1 MWQAKVHRP
10 DGILAGTDLWDDV
23 SIDADTPSIPYP
35 FQSLNIKTH
44 GIRRGELVTICA
56 GSGVGKSQ
64 VCKEI
69 AYHLI
74 NQGQSIGYIALE
86 ENVKRTAL
94 GLMGLALDKPL
105 HLSKEGVS
113 DDDLRS
119 IGGMTADKKGPE
131 INYTD
136 AQYTALREVLEEQQE
151 LFGDDTE
158 VKGHTDFDS
167 GKTCPNFDAA
177 LWFETGEL
185 KQTF

>member
-1 MWQAKVHRP
+1 MKRTDVKYLIVHC
-10 DGILAGTDLWDDV
+10 AY
-23 SIDADTPSIPYP
+23 TPPSM
-35 FQSLNIKTH
+35 NI
-44 GIRRGELVTICA
+44 
-56 GSGVGKSQ
+56 GV
-64 VCKEI
+64 KEI
-69 AYHLI
+69 DQWHREKGWLGCGYHVVIKRNGKVERGRPYHKQGAHVRSI
-74 NQGQSIGYIALE
+74 NNKSVGICL
-86 ENVKRTAL
+86 
-94 GLMGLALDKPL
+94 
-105 HLSKEGVS
+105 
-113 DDDLRS
+113 

-151 LFGDDTE
+151 LFGEDTE

>member
-1 MWQAKVHRP
+1 
-10 DGILAGTDLWDDV
+10 
-23 SIDADTPSIPYP
+23 
-35 FQSLNIKTH
+35 
-44 GIRRGELVTICA
+44 
-56 GSGVGKSQ
+56 
-64 VCKEI
+64 
-69 AYHLI
+69 
-74 NQGQSIGYIALE
+74 
-86 ENVKRTAL
+86 
-94 GLMGLALDKPL
+94 
-105 HLSKEGVS
+105 
-113 DDDLRS
+113 
-119 IGGMTADKKGPE
+119 MTADKKGPE